1 LAPPAGSRQQF
12 VHDPDLAVATGEVRT
27 FPIRAVDPASALR
40 VTLVWSDK
48 PGNRLQNQL
57 YLRLV
62 PPSGGA
68 AVDGD
73 VTAFPH
79 ASNNAQRVH
88 VDNPGTGVWT
98 IEVHGVAV
106 PFPVPRFAPALRQDF
121 AVAISNA
128 DFA

>member
-1 LAPPAGSRQQF
+1 MWL
-12 VHDPDLAVATGEVRT
+12 VR
-27 FPIRAVDPASALR
+27 FRRVELVVD
-40 VTLVWSDK
+40 
-48 PGNRLQNQL
+48 
-57 YLRLV
+57 
-62 PPSGGA
+62 
-68 AVDGD
+68 
-73 VTAFPH
+73 
-79 ASNNAQRVH
+79 